1 MKTVVNHETYG
12 EIVYD
17 ENFWT
22 GKKTIS
28 INGVVLQK
36 ISKKDFSYTT
46 ETGTQTVSVKGNFLS
61 GVKLNV
67 ANQTIVISDSA
78 KWYEYVLAV
87 LGFVFILVWGSS
99 VELCKIFPV
108 VGGAI
113 GGGISGGL
121 AVVSLFVMRKTKKTW
136 LKIVIGI
143 AFIALTILIC
153 YLIGI
158 VIINSL
164 K

>member
-87 LGFVFILVWGSS
+87 LGFVFILVW
-99 VELCKIFPV
+99 
-108 VGGAI
+108 AQ
-113 GGGISGGL
+113 
-121 AVVSLFVMRKTKKTW
+121 
-136 LKIVIGI
+136 
-143 AFIALTILIC
+143 ALNFAK
-153 YLIGI
+153 Y
-158 VIINSL
+158 SP
-164 K
+164 